1 MKVSTFFKIFAI
13 ALPLMLASCNSKKNV
28 VDNKGKDIAIL
39 SRDSLEQR
47 KYLQNVIKNGQEI
60 KDITSKIKFT
70 VEVGEQ
76 NITLTGNLRMK
87 RDDVIQ
93 LQLMAFGF
101 VEAARVE
108 FTNDYALVVDRINKK
123 YIKAPY
129 SKVDFLRENKL
140 DFYALQSLFWNELFI
155 PGEKKMD
162 DSFLN
167 LFTLKDLG
175 NGDAVLK
182 LNKTFKNKKKN
193 SNKKTYYA
201 ETSYQWLSNMQE
213 KTVGMANMNYADSVS
228 GDSKLVWD
236 YSDFKPFA
244 GKSFPTKHR
253 VDIITP
259 SRSIMVNMIISH
271 LKEDSKWDPR
281 TKVSD
286 KYREMSIDE
295 ILVRFMAL

>member
-1 MKVSTFFKIFAI
+1 MKPSTFFKVFAI
-13 ALPLMLASCNSKKNV
+13 ALPLMLASCKSKKNV
-28 VDNKGKDIAIL
+28 ADNRGGEIAIL
-39 SRDSLEQR
+39 SKDSLEQK
-47 KYLQNVIKNGQEI
+47 KYLQNVMKNKLEVN
-60 KDITSKIKFT
+60 DITSKIKFT

-76 NITLTGNLRMK
+76 NISLTGNLRMK

-101 VEAARVE
+101 VEAARLE

-155 PGEKKMD
+155 PGEKSLD
-162 DSFLN
+162 DGSLS

-175 NGDAVLK
+175 NGETVLK
-182 LNKTFKNKKKN
+182 LNKTFKNKKKS

-236 YSDFKPFA
+236 YSEFKPFA
-244 GKSFPTKHR
+244 GKLFPAKQR

-259 SRSIMVNMIISH
+259 SRSIMVNMTISH
-271 LKEDSKWDPR
+271 LKEDSKWEPR